1 MKILCVTFEANET
14 TNLQEIETTFHEPSA
29 KLFLRLHITEAMYNE
44 FLALQCQ
51 LSYDLNDRIQF
62 YDRIV

>member
-29 KLFLRLHITEAMYNE
+29 KLFLRLHITEAITV
-44 FLALQCQ
+44 Q
-51 LSYDLNDRIQF
+51 
-62 YDRIV
+62 